1 MSMSPRPKNARE
13 LALRVLQHPRGGLEA
28 LLALAKSSEPE
39 WLELKAASFPEE
51 GQFAKGTNEHDYR
64 WNVAKAVIALANS
77 IGGVVLLGV
86 DDEGRPVGIEASDP
100 KHKRERDGAEAFR
113 RDVILQQVLLPKRG
127 WKTGRHGT
135 LSLINLPLF
144 ERLVSLEE
152 IRCGEKTVLA
162 ILVDP
167 VPRGYGYVEVE
178 KGVGTETA
186 AVLTYIRSRG
196 DVGQVVE
203 LPTGELAARTAH
215 DDQRTQNASEIGL
228 IWDRFLGS
236 AGPARPVQELVPDIR
251 RFIAQVIDKS
261 SPCEDVYTPLNVEQR
276 KWVHSRPDNRKGGIE
291 TKFAENWLREN
302 DPSSVAGDEEA
313 RELLISEHV
322 PRQGLVTDLLGEE
335 RQALLIGE
343 GGSGKSR
350 CFAKLV
356 FDEAKLWAP
365 GRSWPLY
372 ASLSA
377 YSESGLAGLLQAQSE
392 IEWQDLAPL
401 VAAGEVSLYL
411 DGLNECPDLFYQ
423 NCCTEIASLLR
434 EYLGARVFV
443 STRSANVPDNLQL
456 ATFEMRPME
465 RQQQCSFLQAYLR
478 DDGQAE
484 EVLDKLHRQPG
495 AKTISG
501 SPILLRIVS
510 EVARAGS
517 DIPAGRAALYRRFL
531 ETSYRREVETAKG
544 SGAEFPWS
552 LEQVTDALSELAFRT
567 RQKGIS
573 TFSTDRARDILI
585 RIVGEN
591 VDRFIDWMTQGTFLV
606 SSGATGVIS
615 FWHETMQ
622 EYLCAEHLAACHEDL
637 APEAL
642 AGRAGR
648 RPGTWAM
655 SVAFALELIEEPSKA
670 LIDAAWQ
677 VEPLIVA
684 AATRDTRHL
693 KTVQIEGD
701 TWTRGVLRA
710 LRGEDTSEEA
720 REITIVARLPPKY
733 PISDYLVSTLR
744 SSSFWY
750 AARIHE
756 TGTAR
761 LDRLRNLICGR
772 QFPWI
777 ELLPS
782 ALAGNIEWGADLSPA
797 LRALVG
803 VSPAPLLS
811 EVLATVTVSELCAL
825 RRQKRI
831 SAKTFLSQWERALDR
846 STRAQ
851 LQLDLVDIL
860 RSERSK
866 VDEVV
871 RKLLKRHGA
880 ALRSIANEQDLSL
893 RLLNILVRNAVVEPF
908 EVRNEHG
915 RLDSILSRMSIMN
928 AVRLA
933 KTGVIQRGDLDE
945 DMRAR
950 LVFDKQTRRQQ
961 LRDALNAGLISDE
974 DLPEDLMKQIRPKT
988 VEVTKDKSARDS
1000 RFRYQVADIADDK
1013 TRAEV
1018 DSRLRNERWL
1028 VTLGRIHP
1036 RGEFGFAKHSEFDS
1050 DIFCW
1055 LANITSP
1062 EGLPVAAGQTLDVR
1076 LVTRF
1081 DRKSS
1086 EWKFAVKSG
1095 RIVK

>member
-178 KGVGTETA
+178 KGVGTDTA

-203 LPTGELAARTAH
+203 LPTDELAARTAH

-261 SPCEDVYTPLNVEQR
+261 SPFEDVYTPLNVEQR

-302 DPSSVAGDEEA
+302 DPSSVVGDEEA
-313 RELLISEHV
+313 GELLISEHV
-322 PRQGLVTDLLGEE
+322 PHQGLVTDLLGEE

-434 EYLGARVFV
+434 EYLGARIFV

-465 RQQQCSFLQAYLR
+465 LQQQCSFLRAYLR

-495 AKTISG
+495 AKTIAG

-510 EVARAGS
+510 EVAREGS

-567 RQKGIS
+567 RQKGIG
-573 TFSTDRARDILI
+573 TFSTDRARDILT
-585 RIVGEN
+585 RIVGVN
-591 VDRFIDWMTQGTFLV
+591 VDRFIDWMAQGTFLV
-606 SSGATGVIS
+606 RSDATGVIS

-622 EYLCAEHLAACHEDL
+622 EYLCAEHLAARQEDL

-655 SVAFALELIEEPSKA
+655 PVAFALELIEEPSKA

-684 AATRDTRHL
+684 AAARDTRHL
-693 KTVQIEGD
+693 KTAQIEGD

-710 LRGEDTSEEA
+710 LRGEDPSEEA

-733 PISDYLVSTLR
+733 PLSDYLVSTLR

-750 AARIHE
+750 AARTHE

-782 ALAGNIEWGADLSPA
+782 ALAGNDEWGADLSPA
-797 LRALVG
+797 LRTLVG

-811 EVLATVTVSELCAL
+811 EVLATATVSELCAL

-831 SAKTFLSQWERALDR
+831 SAKIFLSQWERALDR

-851 LQLDLVDIL
+851 LELDLVDIL

-871 RKLLKRHGA
+871 RKLLKRNSA

-908 EVRNEHG
+908 DVRNEHG

-945 DMRAR
+945 DTRAR
-950 LVFDKQTRRQQ
+950 LVFDKQTRLQQ

-974 DLPEDLMKQIRPKT
+974 DLPGDLIKQIRPKT

-1036 RGEFGFAKHSEFDS
+1036 RGEFSFAKHSEFDS

-1062 EGLPVAAGQTLDVR
+1062 EGLPVAEGQTLDVR

-1081 DRKSS
+1081 DRKSG
-1086 EWKFAVKSG
+1086 EWKFAVESG
-1095 RIVK
+1095 RFAE

>member
-1 MSMSPRPKNARE
+1 MSMLPKPKDARD

-28 LLALAKSSEPE
+28 LLGLSHGSETE
-39 WLELKAASFPEE
+39 WLELKAASYPEG
-51 GQFAKGTNEHDYR
+51 GQFKLGENKGDYR

-77 IGGVVLLGV
+77 TGGVVLLGV
-86 DDEGRPVGIEASDP
+86 DDNGKPVGIEASDP
-100 KHKRERDGAEAFR
+100 GGMRQEDGEEAFR
-113 RDVILQQVLLPKRG
+113 RMVILEQVLLPKGG
-127 WKTGRHGT
+127 WKTGRSGT
-135 LSLINLPLF
+135 LKLLKPILF
-144 ERLVSLEE
+144 EQLVSLEE
-152 IRCGEKTVLA
+152 IRCGKKVVLA
-162 ILVDP
+162 IFVDP
-167 VPRGYGYVEVE
+167 VRRGYGYVEVE
-178 KGVGTETA
+178 KVVGTEKA
-186 AVLTYIRSRG
+186 AVLVYIRRRG
-196 DVGQVVE
+196 AVGQVVE
-203 LPTGELAARTAH
+203 LPTDEVAARTAH
-215 DDQRTQNASEIGL
+215 DDQRTQHEAEIGL
-228 IWDRFLGS
+228 IWDKFLKSG
-236 AGPARPVQELVPDIR
+236 AIARSVQELEPAIR
-251 RFIAQVIDKS
+251 RNLVQVIDQFS
-261 SPCEDVYTPLNVEQR
+261 LFEDVYTPLNVEQR
-276 KWVHSRPDNRKGGIE
+276 NRVQFRSEKKNGETAPGLDDKWV
-291 TKFAENWLREN
+291 REN
-302 DPSSVAGDEEA
+302 GPPAVVGEEDA
-313 RELLISEHV
+313 DELLIPEHL
-322 PRQGLVTDLLGEE
+322 PRQGLVTDLLGDE
-335 RQALLIGE
+335 RRALLIGE

-356 FDEAKLWAP
+356 LDEAKRWAP
-365 GRSWPLY
+365 DGSWPLY
-372 ASLSA
+372 APLSA
-377 YSESGLAGLLQAQSE
+377 YSDNGLAGLLQTQSE

-411 DGLNECPDLFYQ
+411 DGLNECPDQFYE
-423 NCCTEIASLLR
+423 NCCTEVASLLR
-434 EYLGARVFV
+434 EYSEARVFV

-456 ATFEMRPME
+456 ATFEIRPME
-465 RQQQCSFLQAYLR
+465 RQQQCSFLQAYLH
-478 DDGQAE
+478 DDGRSE
-484 EVLDKLHRQPG
+484 EILDKLHRQPG
-495 AKTISG
+495 ARTIAG
-501 SPILLRIVS
+501 SPILLRIVA
-510 EVARAGS
+510 ELAREGS

-531 ETSYRREVETAKG
+531 EASYRREAGNAVRA
-544 SGAEFPWS
+544 GAEFPWS

-567 RQKGIS
+567 RQKGTG

-606 SSGATGVIS
+606 RSGATGVIS

-622 EYLCAEHLAACHEDL
+622 EYLCAEHLANRHEDL
-637 APEAL
+637 APKVL
-642 AGRAGR
+642 TGRSGL

-655 SVAFALELIEEPSKA
+655 PVAFALELIEEPSKA

-693 KTVQIEGD
+693 KTAQIEGD

-733 PISDYLVSTLR
+733 PLSDYLVSTLR

-750 AARIHE
+750 AGRTHL
-756 TGTAR
+756 TGIAR

-782 ALAGNIEWGADLSPA
+782 ALAGNDEWGADLSPS

-803 VSPAPLLS
+803 VSPTPLLS

-831 SAKTFLSQWERALDR
+831 SAKIFLSQWERALDR

-851 LQLDLVDIL
+851 LELDLVDIL

-871 RKLLKRHGA
+871 RKLQKRHSA
-880 ALRSIANEQDLSL
+880 ALRSIANGQDLSL

-908 EVRNEHG
+908 EVRNEPG
-915 RLDSILSRMSIMN
+915 RLDSILSRMSVMN

-945 DMRAR
+945 DTRAR
-950 LVFDKQTRRQQ
+950 LVFDKQTRRGQ
-961 LRDALNAGLISDE
+961 LRDALNAGLISED

-988 VEVTKDKSARDS
+988 VEFTKNKSVRDS
-1000 RFRYQVADIADDK
+1000 RFRYLVADIADDK
-1013 TRAEV
+1013 SRAEV
-1018 DSRLRNERWL
+1018 DARLRNERWL

-1036 RGEFGFAKHSEFDS
+1036 RGEFGFVKHSEFDN

-1055 LANITSP
+1055 LANITSQ
-1062 EGLPVAAGQTLDVR
+1062 EGIPVAEGQTLDVR

-1086 EWKFAVKSG
+1086 EWKFAVGSG
-1095 RIVK
+1095 RIAE